1 MRTPLFNPGDA
12 LQDKDNEREVV
23 LVVISVDISLN
34 DLKYTVVFVNIPENY
49 ISTTDFYIET
59 IENIFVKM

>member
-23 LVVISVDISLN
+23 LVVLSADISLN
-34 DLKYTVVFVNIPENY
+34 DLKYTIVFVNITENY
-49 ISTTDFYIET
+49 ISTTDFYEET

>member
-1 MRTPLFNPGDA
+1 MRTPLFNPGDV
-12 LQDKDNEREVV
+12 LKDKDNEREVV

-34 DLKYTVVFVNIPENY
+34 DLKYTIVFVNITENY
-49 ISTTDFYIET
+49 ISTTDFYEET

>member
-23 LVVISVDISLN
+23 LVVLSVDISLN

>member
-12 LQDKDNEREVV
+12 LQDKDNEREIV

-34 DLKYTVVFVNIPENY
+34 DLKYTVVFVNIPEHY
-49 ISTTDFYIET
+49 ISTTDFYEET

>member
-34 DLKYTVVFVNIPENY
+34 DLKYTVVFVNIPEHY
-49 ISTTDFYIET
+49 ISTTNSLPNHT
-59 IENIFVKM
+59 NSLHHLN

>member
-1 MRTPLFNPGDA
+1 MRTPLFNPGDV
-12 LQDKDNEREVV
+12 LKDKDNEREVV
-23 LVVISVDISLN
+23 LVVLSVDISLN

-59 IENIFVKM
+59 IENVFVKM

>member
-12 LQDKDNEREVV
+12 LRDKDNERNVILVV
-23 LVVISVDISLN
+23 LSVHVSTS

-49 ISTTDFYIET
+49 ISTTDFYVEIV
-59 IENIFVKM
+59 ENVFMKI

>member
-12 LQDKDNEREVV
+12 LKDKDNEREVV

-34 DLKYTVVFVNIPENY
+34 DLKYTIVFVNITENY
-49 ISTTDFYIET
+49 ISTTDFYEKT

>member
-23 LVVISVDISLN
+23 LVVLSVDISLN
-34 DLKYTVVFVNIPENY
+34 DLKYTIVFVNITENY
-49 ISTTDFYIET
+49 ISTTDFYEET

>member
-23 LVVISVDISLN
+23 LIVISVDISLN

-49 ISTTDFYIET
+49 NFYIET

>member
-12 LQDKDNEREVV
+12 LKDKDNEREVV

-34 DLKYTVVFVNIPENY
+34 DLKYAVVFVNITENY
-49 ISTTDFYIET
+49 ISTTDFYEKT

>member
-12 LQDKDNEREVV
+12 LKDKDNEREVV
-23 LVVISVDISLN
+23 LIVISVDISLN

-49 ISTTDFYIET
+49 ISTTDFYVELVEKVFMKI
-59 IENIFVKM
+59 

>member
-12 LQDKDNEREVV
+12 LKDKDNEREVV

-34 DLKYTVVFVNIPENY
+34 DLKYTVVFVNIIENY

-59 IENIFVKM
+59 IENVFVKM

>member
-12 LQDKDNEREVV
+12 LKDKDNEREVV
-23 LVVISVDISLN
+23 LIVISVDISLN

-49 ISTTDFYIET
+49 NFYIET

>member
-23 LVVISVDISLN
+23 LVVLSVDISLN
-34 DLKYTVVFVNIPENY
+34 DLKYTVVFVNITENY
-49 ISTTDFYIET
+49 ISTTDFYEET

>member
-12 LQDKDNEREVV
+12 LQDKDNERKVV

-34 DLKYTVVFVNIPENY
+34 DLKYTVVFVNITENY
-49 ISTTDFYIET
+49 ISTTDFYEET

>member
-1 MRTPLFNPGDA
+1 MRTPLFNSGDV
-12 LQDKDNEREVV
+12 LKDKDNEREVV
-23 LVVISVDISLN
+23 LIVISVDISLN